1 MAPLRVKTTSSR
13 PESEYRRFA
22 RMGMELAELV
32 EDFVEL
38 TVDYRTLFIHD
49 LECSLRE
56 ATQGKA
62 RRISSLRELA

>member
-1 MAPLRVKTTSSR
+1 
-13 PESEYRRFA
+13 
-22 RMGMELAELV
+22 MGMELAELV